1 MRYSDSPS
9 VEVDIH
15 IDARPDRVW
24 PLIADINLPAR
35 FSTEFQGAH
44 WIDDSTGPAQGAR
57 FAGRNRHQA
66 TGEWETTCT
75 VTACEAGRL
84 FAWAVGD
91 PGFPSASW
99 SFELEPEGG
108 GSRLRQ
114 RARMGPAPSGLTP
127 AIEAMP
133 DKEERIVARRLAEF
147 EANMLATLQG
157 IKALAEGADSTGSA
171 EGAGSR

>member
-1 MRYSDSPS
+1 VRYSDSPS

-15 IDARPDRVW
+15 IEAGPDRVW
-24 PLIADINLPAR
+24 PLITDINLPAR
-35 FSTEFQGAH
+35 FSTEFQGAR
-44 WIDDSTGPAQGAR
+44 WLDDSTGAAQGAR

-75 VTACEAGRL
+75 VTACEAGRV

-91 PGFPSASW
+91 PAFPSASW
-99 SFELEPEGG
+99 SFELEPDGR

-114 RARMGPAPSGLTP
+114 RAQMGPAPSGLTP

-133 DKEERIVARRLAEF
+133 DKEERIVARRLGEF
-147 EANMLATLQG
+147 EANMLATLEG
-157 IKALAEGADSTGSA
+157 IKALAEGGGSPVRA
-171 EGAGSR
+171 ESR

>member
-1 MRYSDSPS
+1 VRYSDSPS

-15 IDARPDRVW
+15 IEAGPDRVW
-24 PLIADINLPAR
+24 PLITDINLPAR
-35 FSTEFQGAH
+35 FSTEFQGAR
-44 WIDDSTGPAQGAR
+44 WLDDSTGAAEGAR
-57 FAGRNRHQA
+57 FAGRNMHQA

-91 PGFPSASW
+91 PAFPSASW
-99 SFELEPEGG
+99 SFEVEPDGG

-114 RARMGPAPSGLTP
+114 RAQMGP

-147 EANMLATLQG
+147 ETNMLATLEG
-157 IKALAEGADSTGSA
+157 IKALAEASESAGSA
-171 EGAGSR
+171 ESR

>member
-1 MRYSDSPS
+1 VRYPDSPS

-15 IDARPDRVW
+15 IEAGPDRVW

-35 FSTEFQGAH
+35 YSSEFQGGR
-44 WIDDSTGPAQGAR
+44 WLDGSTGPSQGAR

-66 TGEWETTCT
+66 IGEWETTCT
-75 VTACEAGRL
+75 VTACEPGRV
-84 FAWAVGD
+84 FSWAVGD
-91 PGFPSASW
+91 PDHPSASW
-99 SFELEPEGG
+99 SFELEPDQG

-114 RARMGPAPSGLTP
+114 RARMGPAPSGLNA

-147 EANMLATLQG
+147 RANMVATLEG
-157 IKALAEGADSTGSA
+157 IKALAEGAED
-171 EGAGSR
+171 R